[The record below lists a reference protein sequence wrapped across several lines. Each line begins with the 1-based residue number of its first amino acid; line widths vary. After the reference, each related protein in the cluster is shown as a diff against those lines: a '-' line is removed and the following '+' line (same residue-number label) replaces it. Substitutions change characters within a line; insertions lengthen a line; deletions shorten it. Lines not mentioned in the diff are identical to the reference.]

1 MKHLLVQGF
10 SKRKGHKLAGRAQCW
25 GTKGFNPQKAPP
37 RPTHTLAAVFL
48 LTEQLWELGLN
59 PICISVAAQEKPRH
73 AQELRTELQLQD
85 VLYPSSLLLSW
96 LMVGLQPLRTVEQAQ
111 REMPFAAARGKTPT
125 DGKGPGCRVL
135 AFVFKRDLW

>member
-10 SKRKGHKLAGRAQCW
+10 SKRKGHKLAGRAQC
-25 GTKGFNPQKAPP
+25 GGMEGSSKGFNPLKAPP

-73 AQELRTELQLQD
+73 AEELRTELQLQN
-85 VLYPSSLLLSW
+85 VLYPSSLLLPW
-96 LMVGLQPLRTVEQAQ
+96 LVVSPQPFRLRGKCHLLQPGAKLPLMEKDKDC
-111 REMPFAAARGKTPT
+111 RG
-125 DGKGPGCRVL
+125 L
-135 AFVFKRDLW
+135 AFISKRDLW